1 MLKKN
6 SEVSQN
12 RSRTALYIRMYYNLI
27 LRTDNSTC
35 NNIGLLADAQ
45 RQYRLKTKYIKSS
58 KERRTTKQIQFTLI
72 KRLGL
77 ITHDVS
83 DSTILSS
90 ILMID

>member
-1 MLKKN
+1 M
-6 SEVSQN
+6 
-12 RSRTALYIRMYYNLI
+12 ALRIRMYYNLI
-27 LRTDNSTC
+27 LRTGNSTC

-45 RQYRLKTKYIKSS
+45 RLLDYNNKRKVQ

-83 DSTILSS
+83 D
-90 ILMID
+90 